1 MWVPQ
6 PHQGNHQLSVP
17 SPTNL
22 YFAFNCEIFEETY
35 LSHPD
40 DSVGVPVLQLVV
52 DRLSHVRASQG
63 AGDEGALL
71 VGDLQQVEQLL
82 RTISWLPQVVL
93 HVQPLWDASWSC
105 SSVLV
110 AKPQFISNL

>member
-6 PHQGNHQLSVP
+6 PHQGNHQLSIP

-22 YFAFNCEIFEETY
+22 YFAFNSEIFEETY

-40 DSVGVPVLQLVV
+40 DSVGVPVLELLV
-52 DRLSHVRASQG
+52 DRLSNMGASQG
-63 AGDEGALL
+63 AGDERALL

-82 RTISWLPQVVL
+82 RTVSWLPQVVL
-93 HVQPLWDASWSC
+93 HVQSLWDAS
-105 SSVLV
+105 
-110 AKPQFISNL
+110 